1 LKDSPKGGSA
11 TLRTGLTSAG
21 DGEMIG
27 VSQTMA
33 LLLGMMMRG
42 FINYTVDFSKTN
54 VSNRPGTVD
63 AARSCRF

>member
-27 VSQTMA
+27 VS
-33 LLLGMMMRG
+33 LNNGSSIGMMIG
-42 FINYTVDFSKTN
+42 VLLIIQ
-54 VSNRPGTVD
+54 
-63 AARSCRF
+63 

>member
-11 TLRTGLTSAG
+11 TLRTGLTSA

-33 LLLGMMMRG
+33 LLLGMMMIG
-42 FINYTVDFSKTN
+42 VLLIIQ
-54 VSNRPGTVD
+54 
-63 AARSCRF
+63 

>member
-27 VSQTMA
+27 VSKQW
-33 LLLGMMMRG
+33 LFYWGWWW
-42 FINYTVDFSKTN
+42 
-54 VSNRPGTVD
+54 
-63 AARSCRF
+63 

>member
-33 LLLGMMMRG
+33 LLLGMMMIG
-42 FINYTVDFSKTN
+42 FY
-54 VSNRPGTVD
+54 
-63 AARSCRF
+63 